1 MPHFVPSCP
10 QSRSKVVLLNP
21 PDRKGLTMDLD
32 KLSTLVLVRVRARLF
47 VVSICVI
54 AGFQCHAI
62 QIKIKIKI
70 KTVQ

>member
-32 KLSTLVLVRVRARLF
+32 KLSTLVLVRVRVRARLF
-47 VVSICVI
+47 VVSICGT

-62 QIKIKIKI
+62 QNTSK
-70 KTVQ
+70 